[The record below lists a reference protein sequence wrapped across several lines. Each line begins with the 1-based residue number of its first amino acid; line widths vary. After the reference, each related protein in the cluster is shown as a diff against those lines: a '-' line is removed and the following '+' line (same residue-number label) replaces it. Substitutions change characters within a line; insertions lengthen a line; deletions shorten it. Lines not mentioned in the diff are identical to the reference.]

1 MRNNLVNKTKWYLK
15 NIFLFL
21 YNPLLTIKNNF
32 DFDFLNALQA
42 NKKFINENK
51 IKYEPLNVDLLKKY
65 SFDNENIESYSASEH
80 LNKVINAE
88 YFNDLHNYGYG
99 EKIIKATSFAE
110 LNYIKTFHLYPANV
124 FALNEVLDLVERE
137 SLKGGMIIDYPS
149 GIGNIFLYLSKFFE
163 NDLFYGVDNF
173 VQISQEDVSLYQKF
187 IGNVSEINT
196 IDYFYKHKNDKKIDV
211 LISIELNLNLIID
224 NILELNPN
232 YIIFET
238 FYVSRF
244 SHIKDKLSSKY
255 DIYKINESIVIYKKS
270 NLL

>member
-1 MRNNLVNKTKWYLK
+1 MFFKKSENYYGDLSDYRGNQGPLEVIPYPNPSQIGRAVIDSAYEMGFTKKNLDYNAEIHHDSPFYYQSTRSKDLTRCDTFSAFISPL
-15 NIFLFL
+15 LE
-21 YNPLLTIKNNF
+21 NPLLTIKNNF

-65 SFDNENIESYSASEH
+65 SFDNENTESYSASEH

-163 NDLFYGVDNF
+163 NDLFCL
-173 VQISQEDVSLYQKF
+173 LYT
-187 IGNVSEINT
+187 SPSPR
-196 IDYFYKHKNDKKIDV
+196 D
-211 LISIELNLNLIID
+211 
-224 NILELNPN
+224 
-232 YIIFET
+232 
-238 FYVSRF
+238 
-244 SHIKDKLSSKY
+244 
-255 DIYKINESIVIYKKS
+255 
-270 NLL
+270 

>member
-1 MRNNLVNKTKWYLK
+1 MRSNFVNKTKWYLK
-15 NIFLFL
+15 NTFLFL
-21 YNPLLTIKNNF
+21 FNPLLAIKNKF
-32 DFDFLNALQA
+32 DFDFLNALQS

-51 IKYEPLNVDLLKKY
+51 TKYEPLNVELLKKY
-65 SFDNENIESYSASEH
+65 SFNNENTKSYSASEH

-99 EKIIKATSFAE
+99 EKIIRATSFAE
-110 LNYIKTFHLYPANV
+110 MNYIKTFHLYPANV
-124 FALNEVLDLVERE
+124 FAINEVLNLVERK
-137 SLKGGMIIDYPS
+137 SLKGGMILDYPS

-173 VQISQEDVSLYQKF
+173 VQISEKDVSLYQKL

-196 IDYFYKHKNDKKIDV
+196 IDYFYEHKNDKKIDV

-224 NILELNPN
+224 NILELKPN

-244 SHIKDKLSSKY
+244 SHIKEKLSSKY
-255 DIYKINESIVIYKKS
+255 DIYKINESIIIYKKS
-270 NLL
+270 NF